1 MTKIE
6 KTKEERLSEGI
17 SLLKQMK
24 EHLDPEEEAFLEMKR
39 VITLWINDGKAWD
52 GRIEVPSYGRYIELS
67 LPKSAT
73 VAATLAFKVKTDS
86 RPFSGKTMWYAK
98 HITL

>member
-6 KTKEERLSEGI
+6 KTKEERLSEGL

-39 VITLWINDGKAWD
+39 VITQWINDGKAWD
-52 GRIEVPSYGRYIELS
+52 GRIDVPSYGRYIELA

-73 VAATLAFKVKTDS
+73 VAATLAFKLK
-86 RPFSGKTMWYAK
+86 K
-98 HITL
+98 

>member
-6 KTKEERLSEGI
+6 KTKEERLSEGL

-52 GRIEVPSYGRYIELS
+52 GRIDVPSYGRYIELA

-73 VAATLAFKVKTDS
+73 VAATLAFKLK
-86 RPFSGKTMWYAK
+86 K
-98 HITL
+98 

>member
-6 KTKEERLSEGI
+6 KTKEERLSEGL

-24 EHLDPEEEAFLEMKR
+24 EHLDPEEGAFLEMKR
-39 VITLWINDGKAWD
+39 VITQWINDGKAWD
-52 GRIEVPSYGRYIELS
+52 GRIDVPSYGRYIELA

-73 VAATLAFKVKTDS
+73 VAATLAFKLK
-86 RPFSGKTMWYAK
+86 K
-98 HITL
+98 